1 MSLWPTTLILT
12 GRTLNEGPLAA
23 MAEGLSRYRL
33 LVLALILSAAALL
46 SLSLPKLGADFTPS
60 DLFASFDDQKAVA
73 AAFEEDFGNTNN
85 VILLLI
91 ESSDVFELSTLQY
104 LHDLSRQCAQR
115 KDLFE
120 SAQSLTI
127 TPVPRRLADGG
138 GDFDASRLDPKV
150 LGAVGFNPMVLAMM
164 AAAPT
169 DKNNVNIQ
177 RLLVEIGRGRA
188 RVDALVEGERVTG
201 EAASEPA
208 PAAGRAARSRR
219 ASASRRRRDR
229 SHTSAT
235 SART

>member
-1 MSLWPTTLILT
+1 MWPTTLILT

-120 SAQSLTI
+120 SAQSLSLWPWSKS
-127 TPVPRRLADGG
+127 TPGSPCSYDVTSERDTHLLE
-138 GDFDASRLDPKV
+138 RLD
-150 LGAVGFNPMVLAMM
+150 
-164 AAAPT
+164 
-169 DKNNVNIQ
+169 
-177 RLLVEIGRGRA
+177 LLLDDLFHSI
-188 RVDALVEGERVTG
+188 
-201 EAASEPA
+201 
-208 PAAGRAARSRR
+208 
-219 ASASRRRRDR
+219 
-229 SHTSAT
+229 
-235 SART
+235 